1 MQLHRVTTGS
11 GARHV
16 GFVHGLGADGATWA
30 PVVERLVATG
40 RFTVTTVDLRGHGQS
55 DRAPAYGIEDMADD
69 LVASLPRGL
78 DAVVG
83 HSLGGSVLVRAV
95 ARLEPAR
102 AVYLDPGFRLALP
115 TTGIR
120 GRLFWAA
127 PLVGLAAAQIPRA
140 RAAARVRAAYPAA
153 AQIPRA
159 RAAARVRAAYPAAAQ
174 IPRARAAARV
184 RAAYP
189 AAAQIPR
196 ARAAARVRA
205 AYPAAAQIPRARAAA
220 RVRAAY
226 PAAVRASL
234 DAAQARFDRGM
245 AVGVFRDVAFHPLA
259 VSAPAVPSTLV
270 LSDDAPSVLPDA
282 CAADLE
288 RHGWDV
294 RRLPGIHH
302 DMQLEDPDRVLAAIE
317 DVL

>member
-1 MQLHRVTTGS
+1 MQLHRVTAGS

-16 GFVHGLGADGATWA
+16 GLVHGLGADGATWA
-30 PVVERLVATG
+30 PVVDRLVAAG
-40 RFTVTTVDLRGHGQS
+40 RFTVTTVDLRGHGAS
-55 DRAPAYGIEDMADD
+55 DRAGSYGIEEMADD
-69 LVASLPRGL
+69 LVESLPRGL

-95 ARLEPAR
+95 ARIEPAR

-115 TTGIR
+115 TAGIR

-140 RAAARVRAAYPAA
+140 RTAARVRAG
-153 AQIPRA
+153 
-159 RAAARVRAAYPAAAQ
+159 
-174 IPRARAAARV
+174 
-184 RAAYP
+184 
-189 AAAQIPR
+189 
-196 ARAAARVRA
+196 
-205 AYPAAAQIPRARAAA
+205 
-220 RVRAAY
+220 Y

-245 AVGVFRDVAFHPLA
+245 AVGVFHPVA
-259 VSAPAVPSTLV
+259 VSAPAVPSTIV

-282 CAADLE
+282 YAADLE
-288 RHGWDV
+288 RAGWGV

-302 DMQLEDPDRVLAAIE
+302 DMQLEDPDRVLATIE

>member
-159 RAAARVRAAYPAAAQ
+159 RAAARVRAAYPAA
-174 IPRARAAARV
+174 
-184 RAAYP
+184 
-189 AAAQIPR
+189 
-196 ARAAARVRA
+196 
-205 AYPAAAQIPRARAAA
+205 
-220 RVRAAY
+220 
-226 PAAVRASL
+226 VRASL

>member
-16 GFVHGLGADGATWA
+16 GLVHGLGADGATWA
-30 PVVERLVATG
+30 PVVDRLVATG
-40 RFTVTTVDLRGHGQS
+40 RFTVTTVDLRGHGES
-55 DRAPAYGIEDMADD
+55 DRAPDYGIEEMADD

-102 AVYLDPGFRLALP
+102 AIYLDPGFRPALP

-140 RAAARVRAAYPAA
+140 RAAARVRAAYPAS
-153 AQIPRA
+153 
-159 RAAARVRAAYPAAAQ
+159 
-174 IPRARAAARV
+174 
-184 RAAYP
+184 
-189 AAAQIPR
+189 
-196 ARAAARVRA
+196 
-205 AYPAAAQIPRARAAA
+205 
-220 RVRAAY
+220 
-226 PAAVRASL
+226 VRASL
-234 DAAQARFDRGM
+234 EAAQARFDRGM
-245 AVGVFRDVAFHPLA
+245 AVSVFRDVAFHPLA
-259 VSAPAVPSTLV
+259 VSAPAVPSTVV

-282 CAADLE
+282 SAADLE

-302 DMQLEDPDRVLAAIE
+302 DMQLEDPERVLRAIE

>member
-16 GFVHGLGADGATWA
+16 GLVHGLGADGATWQ
-30 PVVERLVATG
+30 PVVDRLVATG
-40 RFTVTTVDLRGHGQS
+40 RFAVTTVDLRGHGES
-55 DRAPAYGIEDMADD
+55 DRAGSYGVEDMADD

-78 DAVVG
+78 DGVVG

-102 AVYLDPGFRLALP
+102 AIYLDPGFRLALP

-153 AQIPRA
+153 
-159 RAAARVRAAYPAAAQ
+159 
-174 IPRARAAARV
+174 
-184 RAAYP
+184 
-189 AAAQIPR
+189 
-196 ARAAARVRA
+196 
-205 AYPAAAQIPRARAAA
+205 
-220 RVRAAY
+220 
-226 PAAVRASL
+226 VRASL
-234 DAAQARFDRGM
+234 DAAKSRFDSGM
-245 AVGVFRDVAFHPLA
+245 AVGVFRDVAFHP
-259 VSAPAVPSTLV
+259 VPVGPPAVPSTIV
-270 LSDDAPSVLPDA
+270 LSDDAPAVLPDA
-282 CAADLE
+282 YAAALE
-288 RHGWDV
+288 RQGWDV

>member
-16 GFVHGLGADGATWA
+16 GLVHGLGADGATWA
-30 PVVERLVATG
+30 PVVDRLVATG
-40 RFTVTTVDLRGHGQS
+40 RVTVTTVDLRGHGAS
-55 DRAPAYGIEDMADD
+55 DRAGSYGIEDMADD
-69 LVASLPRGL
+69 LVASLPHGL

-102 AVYLDPGFRLALP
+102 AIYLDPGFRLALP

-140 RAAARVRAAYPAA
+140 RAAARVRAAYP
-153 AQIPRA
+153 
-159 RAAARVRAAYPAAAQ
+159 V
-174 IPRARAAARV
+174 
-184 RAAYP
+184 
-189 AAAQIPR
+189 
-196 ARAAARVRA
+196 
-205 AYPAAAQIPRARAAA
+205 
-220 RVRAAY
+220 
-226 PAAVRASL
+226 AVRASL
-234 DAAQARFDRGM
+234 DAAQQRFDRGM

-259 VSAPAVPSTLV
+259 VSAPAVPSTIV
-270 LSDDAPSVLPDA
+270 LSDQSSGVLPDSVA
-282 CAADLE
+282 TRFEAQ
-288 RHGWDV
+288 GWQV
-294 RRLPGIHH
+294 RRIDGVQH
-302 DMQLEDPDRVLAAIE
+302 DMQLEAPDRVFDAIR

>member
-16 GFVHGLGADGATWA
+16 GLVHGLGGDGATWA

-40 RFTVTTVDLRGHGQS
+40 RFTVTTVDLRGHGES
-55 DRAPAYGIEDMADD
+55 ERARTYGIEELADD
-69 LVASLPRGL
+69 VAESLPRGL

-95 ARLEPAR
+95 ARLEPGH

-153 AQIPRA
+153 
-159 RAAARVRAAYPAAAQ
+159 
-174 IPRARAAARV
+174 
-184 RAAYP
+184 
-189 AAAQIPR
+189 
-196 ARAAARVRA
+196 
-205 AYPAAAQIPRARAAA
+205 
-220 RVRAAY
+220 
-226 PAAVRASL
+226 VRASL
-234 DAAQARFDRGM
+234 DAAQSRFDRGM
-245 AVGVFRDVAFHPLA
+245 AVGVFRDVAFHPVA
-259 VSAPAVPSTLV
+259 VSAPAVPSTIV
-270 LSDDAPSVLPDA
+270 LSDDAPAVLPDA
-282 CAADLE
+282 CAAELE
-288 RHGWDV
+288 GAGWDV
-294 RRLPGIHH
+294 RRLPGTHH
-302 DMQLEDPDRVLAAIE
+302 DMQLEDPDRVLAALE

>member
-16 GFVHGLGADGATWA
+16 GLVHGLGADGATWA

-102 AVYLDPGFRLALP
+102 AIYLDPGFRLALP

-140 RAAARVRAAYPAA
+140 RAAARVRAAYPAS
-153 AQIPRA
+153 
-159 RAAARVRAAYPAAAQ
+159 
-174 IPRARAAARV
+174 
-184 RAAYP
+184 
-189 AAAQIPR
+189 
-196 ARAAARVRA
+196 
-205 AYPAAAQIPRARAAA
+205 
-220 RVRAAY
+220 
-226 PAAVRASL
+226 VRASL

-245 AVGVFRDVAFHPLA
+245 AVGVFRDVAFHPL
-259 VSAPAVPSTLV
+259 
-270 LSDDAPSVLPDA
+270 
-282 CAADLE
+282 
-288 RHGWDV
+288 G
-294 RRLPGIHH
+294 
-302 DMQLEDPDRVLAAIE
+302 
-317 DVL
+317 